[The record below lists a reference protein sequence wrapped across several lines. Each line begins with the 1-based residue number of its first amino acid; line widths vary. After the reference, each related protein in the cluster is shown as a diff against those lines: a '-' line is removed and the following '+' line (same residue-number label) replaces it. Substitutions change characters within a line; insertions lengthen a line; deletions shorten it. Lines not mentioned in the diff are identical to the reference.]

1 MREIEFRAYLKK
13 NQQIVDVLD
22 IDFMQE
28 AIGYMNKADTK
39 YTCVKFD
46 DIELMQYTGV
56 KDKNGKKIFEGD
68 IVKCVSED
76 FEESVGQ
83 GVFEVVFETRN
94 KTAYFGIKKD
104 GKNTY
109 GFNFDFTPA
118 NKCEVIGNIY
128 DNPELLEEQD
138 VKD

>member
-1 MREIEFRAYLKK
+1 MREIEFRAFLKK
-13 NQQIVDVLD
+13 NKQIVDVLD

-28 AIGYMNKADTK
+28 TIGYMNKSDTK

-46 DIELMQYTGV
+46 DIELMQYTGL

-68 IVKCVSED
+68 IMQCVLED
-76 FEESVGQ
+76 FEETVGQ

-94 KTAYFGIKKD
+94 KTAYFGIKKEY
-104 GKNTY
+104 TY
-109 GFNFDFTPA
+109 AFNLDFTPA

-128 DNPELLEEQD
+128 NNKELLEEQD